1 MIDFLKESLIFQ
13 HLLGIDASFDFIT
26 GRAFALEVKKNVN
39 QNTNQ
44 SINQNTNIIQDNLN
58 CENKEYKDIRKDN
71 TEKDITKKDTE
82 NGSEKPTNKAVHQK
96 KGLNSDVSVK
106 INELKQE
113 LKSVNTFEEL
123 VDKIKQYDGCELK
136 RVAKNSVVFD
146 GNCKSKI
153 MLIGEAPGET
163 EDINGIPF
171 CGQSGQLLRK
181 VLNFINLST
190 TNGNLFIT
198 NTVFWR
204 PPMNRK
210 PEKDEIQICL
220 PFVYKMIEIINP
232 KLVILCG
239 STAISTFLIDV
250 NKAGD
255 AVGKFSDMNF
265 ELNGKKTC
273 INSYSIYHP
282 SFLLRNPI
290 MKKTFW
296 KHMLTLKEYLLKNNL

>member
-13 HLLGIDASFDFIT
+13 HLLGVDASFDFIT
-26 GRAFALEVKKNVN
+26 GRAFTVGSNKKVN
-39 QNTNQ
+39 QN
-44 SINQNTNIIQDNLN
+44 INQNTDVIQDDLKSA
-58 CENKEYKDIRKDN
+58 NKEKSKEFAKDN
-71 TEKDITKKDTE
+71 VEKSIQKKDF
-82 NGSEKPTNKAVHQK
+82 EKSIEKQNESIVYQK
-96 KGLNSDVSVK
+96 KGLNGDISAK

-113 LKSVNTFEEL
+113 LKNVNTFEEL

-136 RVAKNSVVFD
+136 QVAKNSVVFD
-146 GNCKSKI
+146 GNYKSNI

-163 EDINGIPF
+163 EEINGIPF

-181 VLNFINLST
+181 VLNFANLST

-220 PFVYKMIEIINP
+220 PFVYKMIEIIKP

-239 STAISTFLIDV
+239 STAINTFLTNV
-250 NKAGD
+250 NKVGD
-255 AVGKFSDMNF
+255 AVGKFTDINF
-265 ELNGKKTC
+265 ELNVEKTC
-273 INSYSIYHP
+273 VKGYSIYHP

-290 MKKTFW
+290 MKKTSW
-296 KHMLTLKEYLLKNNL
+296 KHMLRLKDFLLKNEI